1 VNQTLAAAL
10 IGSVLATTPAAAS
23 PNAAARPI
31 VTVVRHGGLCVSRTE
46 CQATLRIS
54 DTTISGDGYVS
65 RRLKPSEKLA
75 LLRAIGTLDLAYLR
89 AHPFTEMC
97 PTAYDGSESV
107 YSFRGFTRPLASCV
121 YDLREVRA
129 VRLTERLLATLR
141 PRQGR

>member
-1 VNQTLAAAL
+1 VNQTLAAAV

-23 PNAAARPI
+23 PNAGGPI

-46 CQATLRIS
+46 CEATLRIS
-54 DTTISGDGYVS
+54 DRTISGDGYVS

-107 YSFRGFTRPLASCV
+107 YSFRGFRRPLASCV
-121 YDLREVRA
+121 YDLRDVRA

-141 PRQGR
+141 PRQRR

>member
-46 CQATLRIS
+46 CRATLRIS

-65 RRLKPSEKLA
+65 RRLKPTEKLA

-89 AHPFTEMC
+89 SHPFTEMC

-121 YDLREVRA
+121 YDLRGVRA

-141 PRQGR
+141 PRERK